1 MGEKTPTFG
10 GLNSGIT
17 QKVIIIVNNNKEIVC
32 PAGNA
37 PKMSEQL
44 LPHPQNASVAS
55 SAALISPRAAL
66 INDN

>member
-1 MGEKTPTFG
+1 MKWGDKIIFESLNG
-10 GLNSGIT
+10 GIA
-17 QKVIIIVNNNKEIVC
+17 QKIINNNKEIFS

-44 LPHPQNASVAS
+44 LPHPQNASSVS

-66 INDN
+66 MNDN